1 MSSMADDTTFRDRL
15 RRRRFL
21 RYAGLTGAAGLAGCL
36 GQEDLQEGGSG
47 GSGGSDDS
55 DGGGSSG
62 GDGGDDGGSS
72 GDEESGDG
80 EETETESGS
89 SEPIDVGVVIPFSGD
104 LSDFGAPM
112 LNALRMAQE
121 DINAAGGPLGRE
133 VQLLDEDSGTDST
146 QGVNAANKLVDTDG
160 VPFLIGA
167 VSSGVTISIAQSV
180 TVPNGILHTTS
191 ASSSPSISTL
201 EDDDLV
207 FRTRTN
213 DRFVAKVMARIIQ
226 NQGGSTASVIF
237 INNDFGEALADT
249 FEASFEGETLTR
261 VGYES
266 GQSSYQSVLQKAF
279 ADDPDY
285 VAFAGYP
292 ESGTTILSQWAE
304 EGYGGN
310 WVLHTSLLSNDVIAN
325 VGSDI
330 MNGMYG
336 VRTKPPTGDATEAFV
351 SDYESAYPDAQVFDP
366 YSWNSYDA
374 LVSWALAV
382 EQAGTTDPAA
392 VKQEMRTV
400 SNPPGD
406 AVGYAEFGSGV
417 EAIDGGTDIDYAGP
431 SGNVNYDDN
440 GDVASDMV
448 IVQVQDG
455 EFTNQE
461 TVPAGDLV

>member
-1 MSSMADDTTFRDRL
+1 
-15 RRRRFL
+15 
-21 RYAGLTGAAGLAGCL
+21 
-36 GQEDLQEGGSG
+36 
-47 GSGGSDDS
+47 
-55 DGGGSSG
+55 
-62 GDGGDDGGSS
+62 
-72 GDEESGDG
+72 
-80 EETETESGS
+80 
-89 SEPIDVGVVIPFSGD
+89 
-104 LSDFGAPM
+104 
-112 LNALRMAQE
+112 
-121 DINAAGGPLGRE
+121 
-133 VQLLDEDSGTDST
+133 
-146 QGVNAANKLVDTDG
+146 

-226 NQGGSTASVIF
+226 NEGGSTASVIY

-249 FEASFEGETLTR
+249 FESSFGGETLTR

-266 GQSSYQSVLQKAF
+266 GQSSYQSILGQAF

-285 VAFAGYP
+285 IAFAGYP

-310 WVLHTSLLSNDVIAN
+310 WVLHTSLLSEDVIDN
-325 VGSDI
+325 VGADV

-336 VRTKPPTGDATEAFV
+336 VRTKPPTGESTEAFV

-382 EQAGTTDPAA
+382 EQAGTTDPAS
-392 VKQEMRTV
+392 VKEEMRTV
-400 SNPPGD
+400 ANPPGD
-406 AVGYAEFGSGV
+406 AVGYAEFEAGV
-417 EAIDGGTDIDYAGP
+417 SAIEEGTDIDYAGP

-448 IVQVQDG
+448 IVQVQEG
-455 EFTNQE
+455 EFVNQD
-461 TVPAGDLV
+461 TIPAGDLV